1 MALDQM
7 GNSISSP
14 YQIYKFSKGDCAMG
28 EFMNIWD
35 EFLAFMDR
43 VVQWL
48 KFVFTGEIDS
58 ADGEWPPK
66 DYPDINA

>member
-1 MALDQM
+1 
-7 GNSISSP
+7 
-14 YQIYKFSKGDCAMG
+14 MG

-43 VVQWL
+43 VMQWL

-58 ADGEWPPK
+58 TDGEWPPK